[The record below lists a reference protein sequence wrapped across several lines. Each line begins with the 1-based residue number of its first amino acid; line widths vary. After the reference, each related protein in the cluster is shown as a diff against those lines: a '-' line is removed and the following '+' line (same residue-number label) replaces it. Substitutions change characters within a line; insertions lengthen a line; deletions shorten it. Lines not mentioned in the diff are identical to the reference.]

1 MRKMSVQHTN
11 FNTSQDKDK
20 TGQEV
25 NNQELIK
32 KKSPDNTI
40 AWIFLSTAFYLALF
54 YLAILLLS
62 GLLSPWGMIVI
73 LFLRYSLISFII
85 ATILIG
91 KGLKKENIVLLYS
104 SNVFYLAS
112 TLLAYD
118 PAWRPYRVTPFLIT
132 LLVTVGTVMYKQDNE
147 QDNK

>member
-20 TGQEV
+20 TGQEF

-32 KKSPDNTI
+32 KNSPDNTV

-91 KGLKKENIVLLYS
+91 KGLKKENKVLLYS